1 MAILE
6 AFHLRKSSS
15 MGQWVIPTELAI
27 TSFGLLAGVGGG
39 LAQLIASNR
48 LSQLDS
54 REMPIRKLILP
65 VVLGGGSTAL
75 AAFLLPK

>member
-6 AFHLRKSSS
+6 AFHLRKDNS

-54 REMPIRKLILP
+54 RELPIRKLLLP